1 MKNVNKKGFTLIE
14 LLVVVLII
22 GILAAVAL
30 PQYFKA
36 VEKSRASEALSV
48 MGSVAAA
55 MERYRLTSTS
65 NVYVEDVGSLDISFP
80 DAGLDGTGTSDA
92 SGKTWYSKNF
102 TFTVN
107 GTTAAEGYVKAVR
120 KGSNNYTITR
130 DYYSG
135 KMGCT
140 DGTGKGASAGSGI
153 CKSLGIENAAQ
164 GAE

>member
-1 MKNVNKKGFTLIE
+1 FTLIE

-36 VEKSRASEALSV
+36 VEKSRATEALSI

-55 MERYRLTSTS
+55 MERYRLTSTA
-65 NVYVEDVGSLDISFP
+65 NVYVEDVGALDISFP
-80 DAGLDGTGTSDA
+80 DATNSGTGTGNA

-107 GTTAAEGYVKAVR
+107 GTEAAAGYVKAVR
-120 KGSNNYTITR
+120 KGSNSYTITR

-140 DGTGKGASAGSGI
+140 DGSGTGAAEGKGI
-153 CKSLGIENAAQ
+153 CKSLAIENAAQ
-164 GAE
+164 GDAA

>member
-1 MKNVNKKGFTLIE
+1 KKGFTLIE

-36 VEKSRASEALSV
+36 VEKSRASEALSI

-55 MERYRLTSTS
+55 MERYRLTSTT
-65 NVYVEDVGSLDISFP
+65 NEYVEDVGKLDISFP
-80 DAGLDGTGTSDA
+80 DAGASGNGTSDA

-107 GTTAAEGYVKAVR
+107 GTTAAAGYVKAVR
-120 KGSNNYTITR
+120 QGSNNYTITR

-140 DGTGKGASAGSGI
+140 DGTGTGATAGTGI
-153 CKSLGIENAAQ
+153 CNSLGIQNAAQ
-164 GAE
+164 S